1 MRIRILFS
9 VALVVSVG
17 LSVSVGAQKPKA
29 TNIPVVSEIQT
40 YDSGVAPSL
49 QIQNDGAVYTNTSTQ
64 TSMILT
70 NGDWRLDAYHFSG
83 QTRTVFLSFDQP
95 VAGSGPGGGNPVGP
109 ASGQYK
115 VNMGSNCSNFNKM
128 MQSLAPGQTMQCPMN
143 VHFDS
148 GGKTYN
154 LRMNHISYP
163 QTNPNN
169 VTCIFPTSGSTPCS
183 MWRLQ
188 PSGNYIYTD
197 LDGVE
202 KAGLRNVATLSYE
215 TTVKGKI
222 VDVKVGNFYISY
234 SIIVTKP

>member
-1 MRIRILFS
+1 MRIRIMLGI
-9 VALVVSVG
+9 ALVVSVG

-29 TNIPVVSEIQT
+29 TNIPVISEIQT

-64 TSMILT
+64 TSLILT
-70 NGDWRLDAYHFSG
+70 NGDWRLDAYYQSG
-83 QTRTVFLSFDQP
+83 ATRTVFLRFDQP

-115 VNMGSNCSNFNKM
+115 VNMGSNCSNFSNP
-128 MQSLAPGQTMQCPMN
+128 MQSVLPGQTKQCPIG

-154 LRMNHISYP
+154 LRMNHLTYP
-163 QTNPNN
+163 ETNPGN

-188 PSGNYIYTD
+188 PSGSYTYTD
-197 LDGVE
+197 VDGVE
-202 KAGLRNVATLSYE
+202 KAGLRNVARLSYE

-222 VDVKVGNFYISY
+222 VDVTVGNFYISY
-234 SIIVTKP
+234 SIIVTKS